1 MFLHSFQLMT
11 NVEEEY
17 KIEKLN
23 IFCEGIQVKIIKEKN
38 YQIEKIGNGV
48 ASNLKLNNNM
58 KEFSIECFL
67 FFR

>member
-1 MFLHSFQLMT
+1 MT